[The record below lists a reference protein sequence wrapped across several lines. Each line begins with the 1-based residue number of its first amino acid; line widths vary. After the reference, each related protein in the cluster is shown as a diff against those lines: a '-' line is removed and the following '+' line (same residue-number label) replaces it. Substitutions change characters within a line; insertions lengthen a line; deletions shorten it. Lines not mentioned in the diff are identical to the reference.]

1 MEQSYEAVGPSQ
13 RQAASEAENSSWQLS
28 CIPYFFFFFFW
39 PRQLWLSRFGFWQPH
54 ICELHAQTVNCLA
67 SLPGEPIP
75 PAAGGGTLCGG
86 KGERSFPASRSYAQ
100 GHYPAKVITQPRCP
114 SLAGSQTVPAWDVP
128 FCEGKQ
134 PYGTLTRVSQIC
146 CSRKGHPR

>member
-28 CIPYFFFFFFW
+28 CIPYFFFFW

-54 ICELHAQTVNCLA
+54 ICELHAQTVNCLV

-86 KGERSFPASRSYAQ
+86 GKVKGAFLPPAAM
-100 GHYPAKVITQPRCP
+100 HKVITQPRCP
-114 SLAGSQTVPAWDVP
+114 SLAGSQTVPAWDLP